1 MVSRADIKK
10 FIELD
15 TRRLQKLKEQQALKG
30 INTPPEVLIEIED
43 IEAKLEQLQVQL
55 SQAQEDEIATQA
67 KLYILASIRGSWSAS
82 GYKELAHY
90 KKLEATLKKVS
101 QPDEAVFTSLAEL
114 RHDTP
119 QLRQALAES
128 KPSPLFA
135 GIAFIDLAQPSSEIL
150 EDIGLVRKY
159 FLAIVFILYTSGGE
173 YKRFKDEAPAE
184 WADRF
189 EHYYKLRKGGDLVFD
204 VKVREIL
211 DIARTTAIQ
220 RREAKPGNEMGRP
233 PGNTP

>member
-1 MVSRADIKK
+1 MLSRADIKK
-10 FIELD
+10 LIELD
-15 TRRLQKLKEQQALKG
+15 MRRLQKLKEQQALKG

-55 SQAQEDEIATQA
+55 SQAREDEIAAQA

-90 KKLEATLKKVS
+90 KKLEATLKRVS
-101 QPDEAVFTSLAEL
+101 QPDEVVFTSLAEL

-119 QLRQALAES
+119 QLRRALAES
-128 KPSPLFA
+128 KPWPVFA

-150 EDIGLVRKY
+150 EDIDLVRKY
-159 FLAIVFILYTSGGE
+159 FPAIVFILYTSGDE

-189 EHYYKLRKGGDLVFD
+189 EYYYKLRKGGDLVFD
-204 VKVREIL
+204 AKVREIL

-220 RREAKPGNEMGRP
+220 RREAETGK
-233 PGNTP
+233 

>member
-30 INTPPEVLIEIED
+30 ISTPPEVLIEIED

-82 GYKELAHY
+82 GYKELTHY

-119 QLRQALAES
+119 QLRRALAES
-128 KPSPLFA
+128 NPWPVFA

-150 EDIGLVRKY
+150 EDIALVREY
-159 FLAIVFILYTSGGE
+159 FPAIVFILYTSGAE

-204 VKVREIL
+204 AKVREIL
-211 DIARTTAIQ
+211 DIARITAIQ
-220 RREAKPGNEMGRP
+220 RREAETGK
-233 PGNTP
+233 